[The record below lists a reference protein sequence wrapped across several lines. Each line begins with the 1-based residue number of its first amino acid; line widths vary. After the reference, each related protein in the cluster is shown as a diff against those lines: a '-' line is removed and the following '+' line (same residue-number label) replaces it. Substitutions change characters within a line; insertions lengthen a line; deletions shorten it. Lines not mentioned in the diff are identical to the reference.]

1 MIKHIGKHNNR
12 KLIIVYRTVPSE
24 DHMALVV
31 FTETLPSLV
40 HDACMKVVESAEG
53 QNAKELA
60 DALFRYVMAD
70 GTNCLESLHKG
81 GYMKKVPTKQIIV
94 TVNSSSACRLDELNE
109 IMTKLEQGG
118 EAAQKLADLDAN
130 AGFAKGITARDV
142 GEPAQVNTSS
152 AAVLSDEDLAR
163 LNVEQAKKLKA
174 EADILLAE
182 AKRLETEAKK
192 FTTTKSTNVRKSTAA
207 KKATA

>member
-1 MIKHIGKHNNR
+1 MIKHVGKHNNR

-31 FTETLPSLV
+31 FTETLPSLI
-40 HDACMKVVESAEG
+40 HDACMKVVESPEG
-53 QNAKELA
+53 QNSKDLA

-81 GYMKKVPTKQIIV
+81 GYMKKVPTKQVIV
-94 TVNSSSACRLDELNE
+94 TVNASSACRLDELNE
-109 IMTKLEQGG
+109 IMQKLADGG
-118 EAAQKLADLDAN
+118 EAAAKLADLDAN
-130 AGFAKGITARDV
+130 AGFAKGINTRDV
-142 GEPAQVNTSS
+142 GEPAQVNTST
-152 AAVLSDEDLAR
+152 AVLSDADLAL

-182 AKRLETEAKK
+182 AKRLEQEAKQ
-192 FTTTKSTNVRKSTAA
+192 FTTKKSTNVRKSAAA

>member
-12 KLIIVYRTVPSE
+12 KLIIVYRTVPNE

-31 FTETLPSLV
+31 FTETLPSII
-40 HDACMKVVESAEG
+40 HDACMKVVESPEG
-53 QNAKELA
+53 QNSKELA

-81 GYMKKVPTKQIIV
+81 GYMKKVPTKQVIV
-94 TVNSSSACRLDELNE
+94 TVNASSACRLDELND
-109 IMTKLEQGG
+109 IMKKLADGG
-118 EAAQKLADLDAN
+118 EAAAKLADLDAN
-130 AGFAKGITARDV
+130 AGFAKGINTRDV
-142 GEPAQVNTSS
+142 GEPAKVNTSS
-152 AAVLSDEDLAR
+152 TAALSDEDLAQSS
-163 LNVEQAKKLKA
+163 LDQATKLRA

-182 AKRLETEAKK
+182 AKRLEQEAKLFAPK
-192 FTTTKSTNVRKSTAA
+192 KSTNVRKSAA

>member
-12 KLIIVYRTVPSE
+12 KLIIVYRTVPNE

-31 FTETLPSLV
+31 FTETLPSLI
-40 HDACMKVVESAEG
+40 HDACMKVVESPEG

-70 GTNCLESLHKG
+70 GTNCLETLHKG
-81 GYMKKVPTKQIIV
+81 GYMKKVPTKQVIV
-94 TVNSSSACRLDELNE
+94 TVSASSACRLDELND
-109 IMTKLEQGG
+109 IMKKLADGG
-118 EAAQKLADLDAN
+118 EAAAKLADLDAN
-130 AGFAKGITARDV
+130 AGFARGSTRDV
-142 GEPAQVNTSS
+142 GEPAQVNNS
-152 AAVLSDEDLAR
+152 AAVLSDEDLAKSN
-163 LNVEQAKKLKA
+163 LTQAKKLKA

-182 AKRLETEAKK
+182 AKRLEQEAKQ
-192 FTTTKSTNVRKSTAA
+192 FAPTKSTNVRKSTAT

>member
-1 MIKHIGKHNNR
+1 MIKHIGKYNNR

-60 DALFRYVMAD
+60 DALFRYIMAD
-70 GTNCLESLHKG
+70 GTNCLESLHKSG
-81 GYMKKVPTKQIIV
+81 HMKKIPTKQIIV
-94 TVNSSSACRLDELNE
+94 TVNASSACRLDELNE
-109 IMTKLEQGG
+109 IMQKLEDGG
-118 EAAQKLADLDAN
+118 EAATKLADLDAN
-130 AGFAKGITARDV
+130 AGFARGIKTRDV
-142 GEPAQVNTSS
+142 GEPAQVNNSTE
-152 AAVLSDEDLAR
+152 VLLDEDLAV
-163 LNVEQAKKLKA
+163 LNINQAKKLKA
-174 EADILLAE
+174 EADILLTE
-182 AKRLETEAKK
+182 AKRLEKEAKQ
-192 FTTTKSTNVRKSTAA
+192 FTTTKSTNVRKSATA

>member
-1 MIKHIGKHNNR
+1 MIKHIGKYNNR

-31 FTETLPSLV
+31 FTETLPSLI

-70 GTNCLESLHKG
+70 GTNCLESLHKSG
-81 GYMKKVPTKQIIV
+81 HMKKVPTKQIIV
-94 TVNSSSACRLDELNE
+94 TVNASSACRLDELNE
-109 IMTKLEQGG
+109 IMQKLADGG
-118 EAAQKLADLDAN
+118 EAATKLADLDAN
-130 AGFAKGITARDV
+130 AGFARGIKTGDV
-142 GEPAQVNTSS
+142 GEPAQVNNST
-152 AAVLSDEDLAR
+152 AVLLDEDLAG
-163 LNVEQAKKLKA
+163 LNIQQAKKLKA

-182 AKRLETEAKK
+182 AKRLEKEAKQ
-192 FTTTKSTNVRKSTAA
+192 FTTTKSTNVRKSAAA